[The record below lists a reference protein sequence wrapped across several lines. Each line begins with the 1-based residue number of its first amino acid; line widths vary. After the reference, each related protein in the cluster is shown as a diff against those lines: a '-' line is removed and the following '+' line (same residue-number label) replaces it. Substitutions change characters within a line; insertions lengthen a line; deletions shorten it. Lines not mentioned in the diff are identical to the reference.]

1 MGDKRG
7 RGKLPIMH
15 CRTGQTDFHAECW
28 EFESEYDWQN
38 WLCGLHEP
46 ITPTPV
52 SFFFYTTPQ
61 SVYSARLEM
70 GKIKSL
76 GNQLLAE
83 SRASKTKQGYTFFG

>member
-7 RGKLPIMH
+7 GKLPIMH

-46 ITPTPV
+46 VTTTPV
-52 SFFFYTTPQ
+52 SFT
-61 SVYSARLEM
+61 
-70 GKIKSL
+70 
-76 GNQLLAE
+76 
-83 SRASKTKQGYTFFG
+83 

>member
-7 RGKLPIMH
+7 GKLPIMH

-46 ITPTPV
+46 ITTTPV
-52 SFFFYTTPQ
+52 RFFFFFTQLHSQYIQPTWKW
-61 SVYSARLEM
+61 AKLRL
-70 GKIKSL
+70 
-76 GNQLLAE
+76 
-83 SRASKTKQGYTFFG
+83 